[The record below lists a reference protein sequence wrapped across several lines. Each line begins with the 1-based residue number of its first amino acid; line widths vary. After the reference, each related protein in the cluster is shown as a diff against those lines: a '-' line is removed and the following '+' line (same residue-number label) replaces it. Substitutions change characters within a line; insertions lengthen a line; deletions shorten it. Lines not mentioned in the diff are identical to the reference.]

1 MVLENII
8 VPSLYVIKGIIILD
22 NDGNRIFSKYYS
34 QSFSTVKEQKE
45 FEKSLFNKT
54 HKGTGDVILLDNWT
68 IVYRNNVDLLF
79 YVMGSTNENELM
91 LNSVL
96 TCLFDSLSGML
107 RKNVEKRFLYD
118 NLDLVILTIDEICD
132 EGIILES
139 DPMVIM
145 QRVQIRQ
152 DDIPLGEQT
161 VSQVSK
167 LVNYE
172 NYSNI
177 LVDQILKQGL
187 TALLNSDG

>member
-161 VSQVSK
+161 VSQVLNHAK
-167 LVNYE
+167 E
-172 NYSNI
+172 
-177 LVDQILKQGL
+177 QIKWSLLK
-187 TALLNSDG
+187 